1 MGYGP
6 KKPTKS
12 KKKKKKKPT
21 PMRGKRYGY

>member
-12 KKKKKKKPT
+12 KKKKKKTPT